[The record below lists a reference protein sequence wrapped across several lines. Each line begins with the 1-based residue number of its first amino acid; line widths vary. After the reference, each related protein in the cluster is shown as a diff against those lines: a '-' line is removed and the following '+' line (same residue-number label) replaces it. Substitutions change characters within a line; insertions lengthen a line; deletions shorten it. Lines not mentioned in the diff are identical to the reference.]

1 MGHTYTNN
9 LYHVVFSTKERQKF
23 HSEIRERLHAYLGGA
38 ANKNKCSAIEIGGTT
53 DHVPMLLRVPPTIPV
68 SKAVQLIKVDGS
80 KWIHDEIRQRSF
92 EWQQGYAAFTVSES
106 QSRRVA
112 EYIRGQ
118 VEHHRKQR
126 FEDEFLGL
134 LRKHDI
140 SFDPKYVLG

>member
-1 MGHTYTNN
+1 
-9 LYHVVFSTKERQKF
+9 
-23 HSEIRERLHAYLGGA
+23 
-38 ANKNKCSAIEIGGTT
+38 
-53 DHVPMLLRVPPTIPV
+53 
-68 SKAVQLIKVDGS
+68 LIKVAGS

-126 FEDEFLGL
+126 FEDEFLTL